1 MGVSSVFGGRQ
12 AVARSV
18 AWRLRTRQSGSRG
31 AMSQTEDLVLAYRIL
46 AAHGVV
52 DAYGH
57 VSVRSERD
65 PHRYLL
71 ARAMAPELVT
81 TDDICEFDLDSN
93 VIRDPGASLY
103 LERYIHGEIFKSRPE
118 VIAVVHNHSPSVIP
132 FGVTTV
138 PLRPLFNTGAFVG
151 EGIPT
156 FEIRDFQESGDLII
170 KTPHLGASLAKVLG
184 PKPAALMRGHGS
196 VVVGESLMMA
206 VVRSVYLELSAK
218 LQMQAMLIAGPGG
231 KIVYLDD
238 KEVAATSRRQVSA
251 GTWKRTW
258 DLWCIKARAQIEMEQ
273 KAKRRQSPS
282 PEGGGSGR
290 RRRSGVG

>member
-1 MGVSSVFGGRQ
+1 
-12 AVARSV
+12 
-18 AWRLRTRQSGSRG
+18 
-31 AMSQTEDLVLAYRIL
+31 MSQIEDLVLAYRIL

-81 TDDICEFDLDSN
+81 ADDIVEFDLDSN
-93 VIRDPGASLY
+93 PVKDPGAALY
-103 LERYIHGEIFKSRPE
+103 LERYIHGEIFKRRPE
-118 VIAVVHNHSPSVIP
+118 VNAVVHNHSPSVIP

-138 PLRPLFNTGAFVG
+138 PLRPLFNTGAFIG
-151 EGIPT
+151 EGVPT

-196 VVVGESLMMA
+196 VVGGESLM
-206 VVRSVYLELSAK
+206 
-218 LQMQAMLIAGPGG
+218 
-231 KIVYLDD
+231 
-238 KEVAATSRRQVSA
+238 VA
-251 GTWKRTW
+251 
-258 DLWCIKARAQIEMEQ
+258 
-273 KAKRRQSPS
+273 
-282 PEGGGSGR
+282 
-290 RRRSGVG
+290 GVGR